1 MKRGKQDPKPA
12 APAAPFN
19 DAFAALKDRLPAGP
33 APAAPEPPDLALA
46 RPSMGAGRADP
57 PVKAPARAVVRLERK
72 GRGGKE
78 ATVIEKL
85 DLGAAERARWA
96 DALKRALGCGGG
108 VEGDAIVVQGD
119 QRERAARW
127 LEERGVKKV
136 VRG

>member
-1 MKRGKQDPKPA
+1 MKRGKHDPGPA
-12 APAAPFN
+12 TPAAPFN
-19 DAFAALKDRLPAGP
+19 DAFATLRDRLPAGAAP
-33 APAAPEPPDLALA
+33 PAPEPAPPAAPAAPPAP
-46 RPSMGAGRADP
+46 R
-57 PVKAPARAVVRLERK
+57 APARAVVRLERK

-85 DLGAAERARWA
+85 DLTPAERTRWA
-96 DALKRALGCGGG
+96 DALKRGLGCGGG